1 MCARTEAPISYRG
14 AREKNAA
21 CKNYSAACKIYSPSR
36 RMGKCKPQK
45 IFSKPHFSGQRAKVK
60 GQLFSDSFFSSNAET
75 QRRKDFFFRV

>member
-21 CKNYSAACKIYSPSR
+21 CKIYSAACKIYSPSR

-45 IFSKPHFSGQRAKVK
+45 IFSKPHFSRM
-60 GQLFSDSFFSSNAET
+60 T
-75 QRRKDFFFRV
+75 QINSWGRYNEVTRTLPLS